1 MLSGGRD
8 RSDWVR
14 NLRNDPRVTVEIGDA
29 AFAGEARVVA
39 DGPEDERAR
48 QLVHDKYA
56 QSYGGDLTG
65 WRRTSLPVAVDLRE
79 QTTEGEAS

>member
-1 MLSGGRD
+1 
-8 RSDWVR
+8 
-14 NLRNDPRVTVEIGDA
+14 
-29 AFAGEARVVA
+29 VVA
-39 DGPEDERAR
+39 DGPENERAR